1 MDHLYQRKHL
11 MMLCWCYLRTLLE
24 WSRVCSI
31 TITLTFFGIFIMTDA
46 NKSISS
52 PRTSSAST
60 PSAPMD
66 AERLKQAL
74 SIGLKTLKDSGS
86 KAAAARAI
94 YDLIHME
101 SRDVILQAFIDG
113 ATVTV
118 KGAPTYYHTIS
129 RKFRRK
135 NAAVSAE

>member
-1 MDHLYQRKHL
+1 
-11 MMLCWCYLRTLLE
+11 
-24 WSRVCSI
+24 
-31 TITLTFFGIFIMTDA
+31 MTDT
-46 NKSISS
+46 NSINSS
-52 PRTSSAST
+52 SRTSSASA
-60 PSAPMD
+60 PSAPID

-118 KGAPTYYHTIS
+118 KGHPPITTPSPANSDGRTPQFLRS
-129 RKFRRK
+129 SSFL
-135 NAAVSAE
+135 

>member
-1 MDHLYQRKHL
+1 M
-11 MMLCWCYLRTLLE
+11 
-24 WSRVCSI
+24 
-31 TITLTFFGIFIMTDA
+31 TIILAFFGIYIMTDA
-46 NKSISS
+46 NKSINSLRSS
-52 PRTSSAST
+52 SVPL
-60 PSAPMD
+60 D
-66 AERLKQAL
+66 ADRLKQAL

-135 NAAVSAE
+135 NATVSAE

>member
-1 MDHLYQRKHL
+1 
-11 MMLCWCYLRTLLE
+11 
-24 WSRVCSI
+24 
-31 TITLTFFGIFIMTDA
+31 MTDA
-46 NKSISS
+46 NKSISL
-52 PRTSSAST
+52 PRTSS

-135 NAAVSAE
+135 NATVSAE

>member
-1 MDHLYQRKHL
+1 
-11 MMLCWCYLRTLLE
+11 
-24 WSRVCSI
+24 
-31 TITLTFFGIFIMTDA
+31 MTDA
-46 NKSISS
+46 NSS
-52 PRTSSAST
+52 NSSSRSPST
-60 PSAPMD
+60 PLDSV
-66 AERLKQAL
+66 RLKQAL

-135 NAAVSAE
+135 NATVSAE

>member
-1 MDHLYQRKHL
+1 M
-11 MMLCWCYLRTLLE
+11 
-24 WSRVCSI
+24 
-31 TITLTFFGIFIMTDA
+31 TIILTIFGIFIMTDA
-46 NKSISS
+46 NSSISS
-52 PRTSSAST
+52 SRTSSASVPST
-60 PSAPMD
+60 PLD

-101 SRDVILQAFIDG
+101 TRDVILQAFIDG

-135 NAAVSAE
+135 NATVSAE

>member
-1 MDHLYQRKHL
+1 
-11 MMLCWCYLRTLLE
+11 
-24 WSRVCSI
+24 
-31 TITLTFFGIFIMTDA
+31 MTDA
-46 NKSISS
+46 NSSNSS
-52 PRTSSAST
+52 PRTSSASV
-60 PSAPMD
+60 PSGPID

-135 NAAVSAE
+135 NATVSAE

>member
-1 MDHLYQRKHL
+1 
-11 MMLCWCYLRTLLE
+11 
-24 WSRVCSI
+24 
-31 TITLTFFGIFIMTDA
+31 MTDA

-52 PRTSSAST
+52 PNSLSRTSSVSAPST
-60 PSAPMD
+60 PIDP
-66 AERLKQAL
+66 ERLKQAL

-135 NAAVSAE
+135 NATVSAE

>member
-1 MDHLYQRKHL
+1 
-11 MMLCWCYLRTLLE
+11 
-24 WSRVCSI
+24 
-31 TITLTFFGIFIMTDA
+31 MTDA

-52 PRTSSAST
+52 PRTSSASV
-60 PSAPMD
+60 PSGPMD

-86 KAAAARAI
+86 KAAAARVI

-113 ATVTV
+113 ATHGSNEFVLQPSVFLGNKTQ
-118 KGAPTYYHTIS
+118 S
-129 RKFRRK
+129 L
-135 NAAVSAE
+135 

>member
-1 MDHLYQRKHL
+1 
-11 MMLCWCYLRTLLE
+11 
-24 WSRVCSI
+24 
-31 TITLTFFGIFIMTDA
+31 MTDA

-52 PRTSSAST
+52 SRS
-60 PSAPMD
+60 PSAPID
-66 AERLKQAL
+66 SDRLKQAL

-135 NAAVSAE
+135 NATVSAE

>member
-1 MDHLYQRKHL
+1 M
-11 MMLCWCYLRTLLE
+11 
-24 WSRVCSI
+24 
-31 TITLTFFGIFIMTDA
+31 TIILAFLGIYIMTDT
-46 NKSISS
+46 NSINSS
-52 PRTSSAST
+52 SRTSSASA

-66 AERLKQAL
+66 ADRLKQAL

-135 NAAVSAE
+135 NATVSAE

>member
-1 MDHLYQRKHL
+1 
-11 MMLCWCYLRTLLE
+11 
-24 WSRVCSI
+24 
-31 TITLTFFGIFIMTDA
+31 MTDT
-46 NKSISS
+46 NSINSS
-52 PRTSSAST
+52 SRS
-60 PSAPMD
+60 PSVPLD
-66 AERLKQAL
+66 SDRLKQAL

-135 NAAVSAE
+135 NATVSAE

>member
-1 MDHLYQRKHL
+1 
-11 MMLCWCYLRTLLE
+11 
-24 WSRVCSI
+24 
-31 TITLTFFGIFIMTDA
+31 MTDS
-46 NKSISS
+46 NKSNNSS
-52 PRTSSAST
+52 NTSSRT
-60 PSAPMD
+60 PSAPID
-66 AERLKQAL
+66 PERLKQAI

-113 ATVTV
+113 ATVTP
-118 KGAPTYYHTIS
+118 KGSPIYYHTIS

-135 NAAVSAE
+135 NATLSAD

>member
-1 MDHLYQRKHL
+1 
-11 MMLCWCYLRTLLE
+11 
-24 WSRVCSI
+24 
-31 TITLTFFGIFIMTDA
+31 MTDA

-52 PRTSSAST
+52 PRTSSA
-60 PSAPMD
+60 PSGPID

-135 NAAVSAE
+135 NATVSAE

>member
-1 MDHLYQRKHL
+1 
-11 MMLCWCYLRTLLE
+11 
-24 WSRVCSI
+24 
-31 TITLTFFGIFIMTDA
+31 MTDA

-52 PRTSSAST
+52 SRTSSAT
-60 PSAPMD
+60 APSAPTAPID
-66 AERLKQAL
+66 SERLKQAL

-94 YDLIHME
+94 YDLICME

-135 NAAVSAE
+135 NATVSAE

>member
-1 MDHLYQRKHL
+1 M
-11 MMLCWCYLRTLLE
+11 
-24 WSRVCSI
+24 
-31 TITLTFFGIFIMTDA
+31 TIILTIFGIFIMTDA

-52 PRTSSAST
+52 PRTSSASV
-60 PSAPMD
+60 PSAPID
-66 AERLKQAL
+66 PERLKQAL

-135 NAAVSAE
+135 NATVSAD